1 MFTAG
6 NHIKICLCQQ
16 TQLEHCPTAPTFRL
30 ELGLGSTD
38 YYAIAT
44 AKGRAMSKLVPLD
57 DDTAVPLNTTR
68 AAEGLPRRRFTV
80 AEIEAFVETG
90 VIPEEE
96 RFELIGGEIVP
107 MSPKG
112 MTHERIKMWL
122 NEQLVRNLPAQF
134 ATNPETTFRLA
145 DDTFLEPDFVV
156 FERAAGLERL
166 DGATCLLAI
175 EIGLSS
181 LSYDRGRKAE
191 IYAAFGIRE
200 LWVIDGRR
208 LETRVFREPGAEG
221 YRVVSDVEAGEAL
234 EPLEVPGFMV
244 RLAAFERFVG

>member
-1 MFTAG
+1 
-6 NHIKICLCQQ
+6 
-16 TQLEHCPTAPTFRL
+16 
-30 ELGLGSTD
+30 
-38 YYAIAT
+38 
-44 AKGRAMSKLVPLD
+44 MSKLIAYPID
-57 DDTAVPLNTTR
+57 DDAAVAPNTTR

-90 VIPEEE
+90 VIPEKE

-112 MTHERIKMWL
+112 MTHERIKTWL
-122 NEQLVRNLPAQF
+122 NEQLVRNLPAHF
-134 ATNPETTFRLA
+134 ATSPETTFRLA

-156 FERAAGLERL
+156 FERATGLAGL
-166 DGATCLLAI
+166 DGGTCLLAI

-191 IYAAFGIRE
+191 IYAAFGVRE

-208 LETRVFREPGAEG
+208 LETRVFREPGTEG
-221 YRVVSDVEAGEAL
+221 YGVVSDVAAGEVL
-234 EPLEVPGFMV
+234 EPLGVPGFAL
-244 RLAAFERFVG
+244 RLEEYRRFEG

>member
-1 MFTAG
+1 M
-6 NHIKICLCQQ
+6 
-16 TQLEHCPTAPTFRL
+16 
-30 ELGLGSTD
+30 ST
-38 YYAIAT
+38 
-44 AKGRAMSKLVPLD
+44 LVTSPFD
-57 DDTAVPLNTTR
+57 DDAAVPLNTTR

-134 ATNPETTFRLA
+134 ATNPETTFRLS

-156 FERAAGLERL
+156 FERATGLERL

-181 LSYDRGRKAE
+181 LGFDRGRKAE
-191 IYAAFGIRE
+191 IYAAFGVRE

-208 LETRVFREPGAEG
+208 LETRVFREPEAAGYGSVREVGAE
-221 YRVVSDVEAGEAL
+221 EAL
-234 EPLEVPGFMV
+234 APLGVPGFAL
-244 RLAAFERFVG
+244 RLAAFRTFEG

>member
-1 MFTAG
+1 MS
-6 NHIKICLCQQ
+6 
-16 TQLEHCPTAPTFRL
+16 RL
-30 ELGLGSTD
+30 VTHPIED
-38 YYAIAT
+38 H
-44 AKGRAMSKLVPLD
+44 
-57 DDTAVPLNTTR
+57 AVPLNTTR

-122 NEQLVRNLPAQF
+122 MEELVRNLPRQF
-134 ATNPETTFRLA
+134 ATNPETTFRLSE
-145 DDTFLEPDFVV
+145 DTFLEPDFVV
-156 FERAAGLERL
+156 FDRASGLERL
-166 DGATCLLAI
+166 DGGTCLLAI

-181 LSYDRGRKAE
+181 LGYDRGRKAE
-191 IYAAFGIRE
+191 IYASFGVKE

-221 YRVVSDVEAGEAL
+221 YGLVRDVAAGETL
-234 EPLEVPGFMV
+234 EPQGVSGFRLRLEE
-244 RLAAFERFVG
+244 FEIFEG